1 MKCHQICAK
10 MAYCGKLLEFFAI
23 FFLLL
28 LHFNFK
34 KILLKVVE
42 HIFVLL
48 G

>member
-23 FFLLL
+23 FFYYYYILI
-28 LHFNFK
+28 FK